1 MAFTNN
7 VMIVR
12 HKLLENLVAL
22 WKENQLVEKIDRIP
36 LEISPRRSQPAGRC
50 CIHKERAVTKYKLLP
65 LLGWDMTD
73 ETDELTPLSEY
84 ARKAL
89 ERKERIKEKAR
100 ESIREQLK
108 KAQEEMERREDMR
121 RRPERK
127 KPDMER

>member
-1 MAFTNN
+1 
-7 VMIVR
+7 MIVR

-36 LEISPRRSQPAGRC
+36 LEISPRRSQPVGRC

-84 ARKAL
+84 ARKTL
-89 ERKERIKEKAR
+89 ERKERIKENILCVIDEDWNAR
-100 ESIREQLK
+100 KESK
-108 KAQEEMERREDMR
+108 KIFSVSSTKHALLACR
-121 RRPERK
+121 
-127 KPDMER
+127 